1 MQITGLRCT
10 IDGRV
15 LLDDVSLAVEVGDP
29 LALLG
34 PSGGGKSLLLACLLG
49 LAPAAAQVRGRLLWK
64 GTAIDLGDRRTLAK
78 LRGRGITLVP
88 QAAAVSLDPV
98 RKIGA
103 QIVEVTALHG
113 EPADVAGRL
122 AEVGLPLEFARRHPL
137 SLSGG
142 QAQRVALALAL
153 ACRPAVLL
161 ADEPTASLD
170 CVAAVELLTLLCERC
185 AARGIALVLVSHDLA
200 LIAGRCRRAVVLADG
215 RVVASGPLAEL
226 LASPPEP
233 TTQALVAA
241 ARRGVSEEA

>member
-1 MQITGLRCT
+1 MQVTDLRCT
-10 IDGRV
+10 IDGRA
-15 LLDDVSLAVEVGDP
+15 LLDDVSLTVEIGEP

-64 GTAIDLGDRRTLAK
+64 GTAIDLGDRRAMAK

-103 QIVEVTALHG
+103 QLVEVTALHG

-215 RVVASGPLAEL
+215 RVVASGSLAEL

-241 ARRGVSEEA
+241 ARRGVVEA